1 VTEEE
6 KNKEKKQAVT
16 EGQRKR
22 LRDNFNKYFNFIY
35 KEKWEIYFC
44 SSTGKFTCVG
54 YHNGGCVIYCDI
66 GYRITESQNHRI
78 TESQNG

>member
-35 KEKWEIYFC
+35 KEK
-44 SSTGKFTCVG
+44 
-54 YHNGGCVIYCDI
+54 
-66 GYRITESQNHRI
+66 
-78 TESQNG
+78 